1 MTTATEERPL
11 RVVVADD
18 TDDVRLLLRVSLE
31 IGGGIVVVAEASDGQ
46 AAIEAVAEHQPD
58 AILIDLAMPVMD
70 GLQAIPVLREKSPGI
85 GIVVLSGF
93 DAGHMADQALRDGA
107 DVYLTKGTRPA
118 DIAAALHRV
127 VGAEHGA
134 AGTADRPRPIA
145 TGWAEPAIQRSR
157 SAEVAY
163 RRNNDLLPMLAH
175 ELLNSLTVITGYA
188 STLKVA
194 SSRGSSELVSQCVEV
209 IQRHA
214 AQMEALIRSGQDAR
228 SMEIGTLSLEP
239 VVIDLRAAV
248 REAVTD
254 LSELLDSHR
263 VELELGDVAATAR
276 VDPVRFRQVMTNLLT
291 NAAKF
296 SPPGTRVAV
305 AVSGGDS
312 RVEVTVSD
320 EGPGVPAEK
329 RDLIFEKFGRLNHKV
344 AGSGLGLYLARGL
357 VQASGGE
364 LELVDSA
371 VGATFS
377 VSLPRAVDQAGVGA
391 S

>member
-1 MTTATEERPL
+1 
-11 RVVVADD
+11 
-18 TDDVRLLLRVSLE
+18 
-31 IGGGIVVVAEASDGQ
+31 
-46 AAIEAVAEHQPD
+46 
-58 AILIDLAMPVMD
+58 
-70 GLQAIPVLREKSPGI
+70 
-85 GIVVLSGF
+85 
-93 DAGHMADQALRDGA
+93 
-107 DVYLTKGTRPA
+107 VYLTKGTRPA